1 VKISAS
7 LYSSS
12 LQDLPSLVHE
22 LDALQLDFFHLD
34 CFEGQ
39 EQKVS
44 RDIRA
49 IQQISNTPI
58 DLHVIGANY
67 SSFFDMAQDLGVSQL
82 TLQYENLPEHISLT
96 ADRLYNL
103 GLAIVNDT
111 SLEVL
116 DKVKDSIDYVLLMTT
131 TPGKSGGKFEKTS
144 FDRIRKCKQMYPNLP
159 IYVDGGINAEVSFIL
174 RLLGVRQAVSGS
186 FLVNHQNIAKAL
198 ADLRFHQQGSAY
210 QIKDFLL
217 EARHL
222 PVLNP
227 STCTVKDVILTMDEC
242 KLGFVLFEEG
252 GSFVGICS
260 NADLRKGILK
270 YLDSPNDMKVRDMIN
285 YHPIVIQDESTTD
298 EMLSLVKSYD
308 FPILFLPVVGQ
319 DGVLKG
325 AVLFNELIKGEG

>member
-1 VKISAS
+1 MKISAS
-7 LYSSS
+7 LYSSN

-82 TLQYENLPEHISLT
+82 TLQYENLPEHISLP

-198 ADLRFHQQGSAY
+198 AYLRFHQQGSAY

-242 KLGFVLFEEG
+242 KLGFVIFEEG

-285 YHPIVIQDESTTD
+285 YHHIVIQDESTTD
-298 EMLSLVKSYD
+298 EMLSLS
-308 FPILFLPVVGQ
+308 FHGWILVFQ
-319 DGVLKG
+319 IY
-325 AVLFNELIKGEG
+325 FHS

>member
-1 VKISAS
+1 MKISAS
-7 LYSSS
+7 LYSSN

-227 STCTVKDVILTMDEC
+227 STCAVKDVILTMDEC

-298 EMLSLVKSYD
+298 EMLSLVKRYD

>member
-1 VKISAS
+1 MKISAS

-44 RDIRA
+44 KDIRA

-82 TLQYENLPEHISLT
+82 TLQYENLPEHISLP

-116 DKVKDSIDYVLLMTT
+116 DKVKDSIDYILLMTT

-227 STCTVKDVILTMDEC
+227 STCRVKDVILTMDEC

-298 EMLSLVKSYD
+298 EMLSLVKRYD

>member
-1 VKISAS
+1 MKISAS

-82 TLQYENLPEHISLT
+82 TLQYENLPEHISLP

-116 DKVKDSIDYVLLMTT
+116 DKVKDSIDYILLMTT

-222 PVLNP
+222 PLLNP
-227 STCTVKDVILTMDEC
+227 STCTVQDVILTMDEC

-260 NADLRKGILK
+260 NADLRKGILN

-298 EMLSLVKSYD
+298 EMLSLVKRYD

>member
-1 VKISAS
+1 MKISAS

-82 TLQYENLPEHISLT
+82 TLQYENLPEHISLP

-116 DKVKDSIDYVLLMTT
+116 DKVKDSIDYILLMTT

-222 PVLNP
+222 PLLNP
-227 STCTVKDVILTMDEC
+227 STCTVQDVILTMDEC

-298 EMLSLVKSYD
+298 EMLSLVKRYD